1 MNFKPLP
8 QPARKV
14 IVVANEKGGVGKTT
28 IATNLASMC
37 ANVGW
42 DTVLCDVDPQQ
53 SSTKW
58 ANVRQEFNLEPA
70 VSCFSRTGKC
80 GADIARLAEK
90 FDVVIVDSGGRDSI
104 EMRQAMSVSDM
115 VLMPVSTGQF
125 EVWSVATM
133 DTIMADVCTRTG
145 IDLEGLVFLTKATAN
160 IDSALNTSTHDQLA
174 QLKRYKAMP
183 LENSIVSR
191 VSYQYAA
198 LSGRSVFEKMDRRD
212 VKAEEEMRGLFNATF
227 GMDLELA

>member
-8 QPARKV
+8 KPSRKV

-28 IATNLASMC
+28 VATNIASMC

-42 DTVLCDVDPQQ
+42 DTLLCDVDPQQ

-58 ANVRQEFNLEPA
+58 ANVRQEYGLEPV
-70 VSCFSRTGKC
+70 VSCVARTGKC

-133 DTIMADVCTRTG
+133 DTIMADVCARIG
-145 IDLEGLVFLTKATAN
+145 VELQGLVFLTKATAS
-160 IDSALNTSTHDQLA
+160 IDSALNTSTYEQLA
-174 QLKRYKAMP
+174 QLKNFKA
-183 LENSIVSR
+183 LDLGQSIVNR

-198 LSGRSVFEKMDRRD
+198 LSGRSVFEKLDRRD
-212 VKAEEEMRGLFNATF
+212 VKAEEEMRGLFHATF
-227 GMDLELA
+227 GMDLELV